1 MSFQF
6 DPSLHLQPSPE
17 FNTTMSTPGG
27 SRRNSN
33 VSTTPGGSNR
43 VSNIQQVEDNTQL
56 INTEEQINSEHTP
69 NDFQPLES
77 EIPGLKRHDSLD
89 IESAKFH
96 GHHGHHNTKDWGVI
110 LRLAFQSI
118 GVVYGDIGTSPLYVY
133 SSTFPNGI
141 KHKDDIIGVLSII
154 FYTFTL
160 IPVIKYVTIVLSAN
174 DNGDGGTFALYSK
187 LCRYAKVGLIP
198 SEQPEDQEVSNYQ
211 LELPKKRNT
220 IASKFKKN
228 IERSTFAKFTLLFAA
243 MLATSMVIGDGI
255 LTPSISVL
263 SAVSGLKEAT
273 NAMTEGRIVVI
284 SVIIL
289 VTLFMIQRFGTD
301 RVGYS
306 FAPIICVWFSLIA
319 GIGVYNLIRLDP
331 TVVKAIN
338 PKYIIDYF
346 TRNGKEAWISLG
358 GIVLAITGTEAM
370 FADVG
375 HFTVKSIQISMGCVV
390 YPAVIAAYSGQAS
403 WLTKNSDKVADTF
416 YKSIP
421 TALYWPV
428 FVVAVMAA
436 IIASQAMISGTFS
449 IIKQSLSLGCFPRVT
464 VVHTSTKYEG
474 QVYIPEMNYLLMI
487 GCVLVTVSFRT
498 TEKIGNAYGIAV
510 IFAETLTSGFMLVI
524 MIVIWK
530 TNILLVMLYVLVIS
544 STEYIYLSAVFY
556 KFGQGGYLPF
566 SFAAALMFI
575 MCTWNYVY
583 RSKYN
588 YELDHKV
595 SREAIKDIVMDTNI
609 RHMGGLAIFY
619 SELAH
624 GIPPIFKH
632 YVDNVPALHS
642 VIVFVSIKSL
652 PVSRVAPEERFLFRR
667 VKPNELYV
675 FRCVVRYGYTDV
687 RNEKESFEKILVER
701 LKEYIEYENVVG
713 KEQEGRIR
721 DEDVVK
727 LDKAWRAGVVHLVGE
742 HELVSSDGSSI
753 GKRFLI
759 DYAYNFMKKNLKQ
772 STTVFEIPHK
782 RMLKVGMTY
791 EL

>member
-1 MSFQF
+1 MHTPAGSRRQ
-6 DPSLHLQPSPE
+6 S
-17 FNTTMSTPGG
+17 NASTPGG
-27 SRRNSN
+27 SKRNSN
-33 VSTTPGGSNR
+33 AV
-43 VSNIQQVEDNTQL
+43 NIEEEVEDN
-56 INTEEQINSEHTP
+56 NEQIHLEQTP
-69 NDFQPLES
+69 DHLLPEYT
-77 EIPGLKRHDSLD
+77 GLKRHDSLD
-89 IESAKFH
+89 IESAKIG

-133 SSTFPNGI
+133 SSTFINGI
-141 KHKDDIIGVLSII
+141 KHPDDILGVLSLI
-154 FYTFTL
+154 FYTITL
-160 IPVIKYVTIVLSAN
+160 IPVIKYVTIVLHAN

-198 SEQPEDQEVSNYQ
+198 SEQPEDREVSNYQ
-211 LELPKKRNT
+211 LELPNNRNT
-220 IASKFKKN
+220 ISSKVKN
-228 IERSTFAKFTLLFAA
+228 ILEQSNFAKSALLFVA
-243 MLATSMVIGDGI
+243 MLGTSMVVGDGI

-273 NAMTEGRIVVI
+273 DSMTEGRIVII
-284 SVIIL
+284 SVLIL
-289 VTLFMIQRFGTD
+289 ITLFMVQRFGTD
-301 RVGYS
+301 RVGYA

-319 GIGVYNLIRLDP
+319 GIGVYNFIKFDP
-331 TVVKAIN
+331 SVAKAIN

-346 TRNGKEAWISLG
+346 KRNGKEAWISLG
-358 GIVLAITGTEAM
+358 GVVLAITGTEAM
-370 FADVG
+370 FADLG

-390 YPAVIAAYSGQAS
+390 YPAIITAYSGQAS
-403 WLTKNSDKVADTF
+403 WLRKNSNHVADTF
-416 YKSIP
+416 YKSLP
-421 TALYWPV
+421 SALYWPV

-449 IIKQSLSLGCFPRVT
+449 IIKQSLSLGCFPRVQ
-464 VVHTSTKYEG
+464 VVHTSDKYEG

-487 GCVLVTVSFRT
+487 GCVLVTATFRT

-510 IFAETLTSGFMLVI
+510 IYAETLTSGFLVVI
-524 MIVIWK
+524 MLVIWK
-530 TNILLVMLYVLVIS
+530 TNIILVMLYVLVIS
-544 STEYIYLSAVFY
+544 STEYLYLSAVLY
-556 KFGQGGYLPF
+556 KFSKGGYLPF
-566 SFAAALMFI
+566 SFALVLMFI

-583 RSKYN
+583 RAKYN

-595 SREAIKDIVMDTNI
+595 SREAIKDIVTDTSI
-609 RHMGGLAIFY
+609 SHMGGLAIFY

-687 RNEKESFEKILVER
+687 RNEKESFEKILIER
-701 LKEYIEYENVVG
+701 LKDYIQYDYGTEPQQSRVA
-713 KEQEGRIR
+713 

-727 LDKAWRAGVVHLVGE
+727 LDKAWRSGVVHLVGE
-742 HELVSSDGSSI
+742 HEIVSREGSSI

-759 DYAYNFMKKNLKQ
+759 NYAYNFMKKNLRQ
-772 STTVFEIPHK
+772 SYSVFDVPHK
-782 RMLKVGMTY
+782 KLLKVGMTY